1 MKNEMYA
8 SAIEL
13 LPEYLR
19 CEVYLDARLSAKA
32 EEIRLRTGRKASVIT
47 GDGEIVTGKVP
58 IEPSDLERILEIATG
73 ASAYSVRDSLR
84 AGYITAKGGYRIGVC
99 GCAVVKNGEIEGFRE
114 LTSMAIRIPNEID
127 GIADGIMPK
136 LISNGKFESTL
147 IISPPGGGKTTLLR
161 DAVRIISD
169 GEITLGLKSERVSL
183 ADERGEI
190 ACVHNGV
197 PQRNI
202 GAATDVLD
210 GCPKAQ
216 AVMMLLRTMNP
227 QVIALDEITAPED
240 IAAIQSCAN
249 CGVKVLATAHAE
261 NMDDLK
267 SRPMYAKLM
276 ECGIFKNAVFITKS
290 GGRRVYRAERLGR

>member
-1 MKNEMYA
+1 MRDEMYT
-8 SAIEL
+8 SALKL

-19 CEVYLDARLSAKA
+19 SEVYLDNRFSESA
-32 EEIRLRTGRKASVIT
+32 EEIRLRTGRKASVLTGGREIIT
-47 GDGEIVTGKVP
+47 GKTP
-58 IEPSDLERILEIATG
+58 IESPDLERVLEIATG

-99 GCAVVKNGEIEGFRE
+99 GSAVVKNGEIDGFRE
-114 LTSMAIRIPNEID
+114 LTSLAIRIPHEVE
-127 GIADGIMPK
+127 GIADGVMPR
-136 LISNGKFESTL
+136 LISDGKFESTM

-161 DAVRIISD
+161 DAVRVISD
-169 GEITLGLKSERVSL
+169 GDGKLALKGARVAL

-190 ACVHNGV
+190 ACVHNGT

-202 GAATDVLD
+202 GASTDVLD

-261 NMDDLK
+261 NMNDLR
-267 SRPMYAKLM
+267 SRPMYAKLL
-276 ECGIFKNAVFITKS
+276 EGGIFKNAVFITKRE
-290 GGRRVYRAERLGR
+290 GRRIYTAERLGR